1 MINSFIL
8 NRKVIMLM
16 LLDDYQLILRN
27 DIQMILHVLPI
38 LDV

>member
-16 LLDDYQLILRN
+16 LLDDYQLMLRN
-27 DIQMILHVLPI
+27 DIQMILQL
-38 LDV
+38 